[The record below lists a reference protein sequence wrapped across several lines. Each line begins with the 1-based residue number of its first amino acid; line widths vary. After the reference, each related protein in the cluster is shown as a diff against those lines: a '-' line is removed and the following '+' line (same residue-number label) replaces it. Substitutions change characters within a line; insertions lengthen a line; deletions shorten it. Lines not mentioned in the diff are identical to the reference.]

1 MTAASPFMVASDLL
15 TPKPRRWATPGAIA
29 RACDPNVRQSP
40 VLDLLDAELVAV
52 HDDRDTPDRLMFFM
66 PPQEG
71 KSQRV
76 SRWHAVWLLAHDP
89 TLRIGIVSYEL
100 ESAVRWGRAIK
111 RDIEANAALLGVRLM
126 ADSKAAGRWETTA
139 GGGVVCVGI
148 RGALTGK
155 PLDVLIIDDP
165 VKDRAA
171 AESRIQRDA
180 AWEFWEQVAE
190 LRLSSRDRVVLIM
203 TRWHAD
209 DLAGR
214 LLAAA
219 PGEWRVVSVPAIS
232 EGTGDPLGRPEGE
245 ELTSVQGRKPGH
257 FTRMAEKM
265 ARYAWLALFQ
275 QRPSAAEGNLF
286 KRGDWRYWRTTDTG
300 AHGVGQ
306 PVKLGDEE
314 VLRDLSQAFR
324 FITCDLAASTRTSA
338 DYTVATAW
346 AILPGGEMLVLDR
359 VRDRVEDSGHWD
371 LIAPLRARW
380 LGPYDVTYVETAMFG
395 TTFVYAAGQAGVP
408 LEPLHPDKDKV
419 TRALAAAPL
428 VRQHRV
434 HLPAAAPWLDEW
446 LEEHAEFP
454 NGTHDDQVDTLGYAA
469 RVALAHWIAP
479 DMHAPAAPRGS
490 VRYADDGLGGA
501 TIDPMTAAF

>member
-1 MTAASPFMVASDLL
+1 MTAPSPFAVASDLL
-15 TPKPRRWATPGAIA
+15 RIKPRHWPTPGALA
-29 RACDPNVRQSP
+29 RDLDPAVHQSP
-40 VLDLLDAELVAV
+40 VLELLDQELVKV
-52 HDDRDTPDRLMFFM
+52 HDDPDSPDRLMFFM

-76 SRWHAVWLLAHDP
+76 SRWQAVWLLAHDP
-89 TLRIGIVSYEL
+89 TLRIGIVSFEL
-100 ESAVRWGRAIK
+100 ESAVRWGRQIK
-111 RDIEANAALLGVRLM
+111 RDIEAYADRFGVRLM

-139 GGGVVCVGI
+139 GGGIVCVGI

-171 AESRIQRDA
+171 AESRLQRDA

-190 LRLSSRDRVVLIM
+190 LRLSSRGKVVLIM

-214 LLAAA
+214 LLARA
-219 PGEWRVVSVPAIS
+219 PQEWRVVSVPAIS
-232 EGTGDPLGRPEGE
+232 DGADDPLGRPEGV
-245 ELTSVQGRKPGH
+245 ELQSVQRRAPGH
-257 FTRMAEKM
+257 FTRMRAKM

-275 QRPSAAEGNLF
+275 QRPSAVEGGLF
-286 KRGDWRYWRTTDTG
+286 KRSDWRFWRYDDAAANT
-300 AHGVGQ
+300 VGQ
-306 PVKLGDEE
+306 PILLGEE
-314 VLRDLSQAFR
+314 DTHRDLAGAYR

-338 DYTVATAW
+338 DYTVAAAW
-346 AILPGGEMLVLDR
+346 AILPGGEVLLLDR

-371 LIAPLRARW
+371 LIAPLRSRW

-408 LEPLHPDKDKV
+408 LQPLKADVDKL

-428 VRQHRV
+428 VAQHRV
-434 HLPAAAPWLDEW
+434 YLPAGAPWLDEW

-454 NGTHDDQVDTLGYAA
+454 TGAHDDQVDVTAYAA
-469 RVALAHWIAP
+469 RVALAHWTPPADPTRAP
-479 DMHAPAAPRGS
+479 SLGS
-490 VRYADDGLGGA
+490 RYEADGYGGSS
-501 TIDPMTAAF
+501 IDPMTVPF

>member
-1 MTAASPFMVASDLL
+1 MTVVSPFAFAADLL
-15 TPKPRRWATPGAIA
+15 RVKPRRYATPGILA
-29 RACDPNVRQSP
+29 RTLDPTVQQSP
-40 VLDLLDAELVAV
+40 VLDLLDQELVSV
-52 HDDRDTPDRLMFFM
+52 HDNRDTPDRLMFFM

-100 ESAVRWGRAIK
+100 ESAVRWGRQIK
-111 RDIEANAALLGVRLM
+111 RDIEAYADVLGVRLM

-139 GGGVVCVGI
+139 GGGIVCVGI

-171 AESRIQRDA
+171 AESRVQRDT

-190 LRLSSRDRVVLIM
+190 LRLSSRGRVVLIM
-203 TRWHAD
+203 TRWHSD

-214 LLAAA
+214 LIAAA

-232 EGTGDPLGRPEGE
+232 EGPGDPLGRPEGV
-245 ELTSVQGRKPGH
+245 ELVSVQRRAPGH
-257 FTRMAEKM
+257 FTRMAAKM

-275 QRPSAAEGNLF
+275 QRPSAPEGSLF
-286 KRGDWRYWRTTDTG
+286 KRQDWRYWEPADD
-300 AHGVGQ
+300 AHGVGER
-306 PVKLGDEE
+306 VRLGDSPT
-314 VLRDLSQAFR
+314 VIDLRDAYR
-324 FITCDLAASTRTSA
+324 FITIDLAASTRTSA
-338 DYTVATAW
+338 DYTVGSAW
-346 AILPGGEMLVLDR
+346 AITPNGDILLLDR

-371 LIAPLRARW
+371 LIRPLRERW
-380 LGPYDVTYVETAMFG
+380 LGPYDTTYVETAMFG
-395 TTFVYAAGQAGVP
+395 TTFVYAAGRAGIP
-408 LEPLHPDKDKV
+408 LEPLIADRDKV

-428 VRQHRV
+428 VKQGRFY
-434 HLPAAAPWLDEW
+434 LPRRAPWLDVW

-454 NGTHDDQVDTLGYAA
+454 TGTHDDQVDTTGYAA
-469 RVALAHWIAP
+469 RVALAHWVAP
-479 DMHAPAAPRGS
+479 DTTPRPPS
-490 VRYADDGLGGA
+490 SSSARYTDDGYGGSS
-501 TIDPMTAAF
+501 IDPMTAPF